1 MRSIQK
7 ENDLNVKEK
16 IMVNLNASP
25 SVCFIVKA
33 CLVYGGIA
41 FAFSMLGTVLPG
53 AFVIGNPF
61 EVSTATPEHVIGHI
75 IWGLIPGLAFLS
87 LRYII
92 LAGLFPIILDT
103 DHLLQLLEI
112 EMVPRMAHSLPFILI
127 AIVVMMLI
135 FGKKDLRLIAVSI
148 AAVFAHMSFDIIL
161 GGSTEF
167 PVLIPFTSQFFTFSG
182 VDWIIF
188 QVLAVVIIITAS
200 VIVKKNYSRYNFK
213 QKFYSI

>member
-1 MRSIQK
+1 M
-7 ENDLNVKEK
+7 
-16 IMVNLNASP
+16 NLNTSP

-75 IWGLIPGLAFLS
+75 IWGLIAGLAFFS

-92 LAGLFPIILDT
+92 LAGLFSIVLDA

-112 EMVPRMAHSLPFILI
+112 EMIPRMAHSLLFILI
-127 AIVVMMLI
+127 VIVVMILL
-135 FGKKDLRLIAVSI
+135 FGRKDLRLIAVSI
-148 AAVFAHMSFDIIL
+148 AAVFSHMSFDTIL

-167 PVLIPFTSQFFTFSG
+167 PVLAPFTSQFFTFSG
-182 VDWIIF
+182 VDWIIL
-188 QVLAVVIIITAS
+188 QVTAVAIIITTS
-200 VIVKKNYSRYNFK
+200 VIVKINYSRYNFK
-213 QKFYSI
+213 QKFYSF

>member
-1 MRSIQK
+1 M
-7 ENDLNVKEK
+7 
-16 IMVNLNASP
+16 NLNASP

-41 FAFSMLGTVLPG
+41 FAFSIFSLVLPNV
-53 AFVIGNPF
+53 FLVGNPF
-61 EVSTATPEHVIGHI
+61 EVSTTTPEHVMGHI
-75 IWGLIPGLAFLS
+75 VWGLIPGLAFLS

-92 LAGLFPIILDT
+92 LAGLFPIILDA
-103 DHLLQLLEI
+103 DHLLQLLDI
-112 EMVPRMAHSLPFILI
+112 EMIPRMAHSLPFILV

-135 FGKKDLRLIAVSI
+135 FGKKDLRLLAVSI
-148 AAVFAHMSFDIIL
+148 AAVFTHMSFDIIL

-182 VDWIIF
+182 IDWIIF
-188 QVLAVVIIITAS
+188 EVIAVAVILTAS

-213 QKFYSI
+213 QKFYSF

>member
-7 ENDLNVKEK
+7 ENDLNVEEK
-16 IMVNLNASP
+16 IEMNLNIHP
-25 SVCFIVKA
+25 SIYFIVKTA
-33 CLVYGGIA
+33 LVYGGVA
-41 FAFSMLGTVLPG
+41 FVFSVLGTILPG

-75 IWGLIPGLAFLS
+75 IWGLIAGLAFFS

-92 LAGLFPIILDT
+92 LAGLFSIVLDA

-112 EMVPRMAHSLPFILI
+112 EMIPRMAHSLLFILI
-127 AIVVMMLI
+127 VIVVMMLL
-135 FGKKDLRLIAVSI
+135 FGRKDLRLIAVSI
-148 AAVFAHMSFDIIL
+148 AAVFSHMSFDTIL

-167 PVLIPFTSQFFTFSG
+167 PVLAPFTSQFFTFSG
-182 VDWIIF
+182 IDWIVFEVI
-188 QVLAVVIIITAS
+188 AVAVIITAS

-213 QKFYSI
+213 QKFYSF